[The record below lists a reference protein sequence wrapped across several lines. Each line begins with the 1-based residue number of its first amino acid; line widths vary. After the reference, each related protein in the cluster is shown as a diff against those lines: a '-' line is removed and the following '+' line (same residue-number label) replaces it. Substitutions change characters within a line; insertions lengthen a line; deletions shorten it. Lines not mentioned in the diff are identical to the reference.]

1 MLNVSVVSTNVNDP
15 THYFNNFKI
24 FTTTQDPT
32 TCYWKEIDLKQQLKM
47 TENKE
52 VLRDKQAETMGKQ
65 KMILMFDSQI

>member
-1 MLNVSVVSTNVNDP
+1 
-15 THYFNNFKI
+15 
-24 FTTTQDPT
+24 
-32 TCYWKEIDLKQQLKM
+32 M